1 MPLSASKS
9 AIDMRREWK
18 DMHANGD
25 GANEERHTNEKG
37 NMQNKFSTISKKR
50 NDGSDGCFMN

>member
-1 MPLSASKS
+1 
-9 AIDMRREWK
+9 MRREWK